1 MASPRY
7 PQGMPT
13 SATPPSALFQTL
25 SGLLDGVQAALL
37 QQDADQVEHA
47 CKALMQGL
55 SAELSQQSKTTITR
69 AMTGAEAESLASR
82 FSLLR
87 QSLAQLSA
95 ANGRQLS
102 VLLPEQL
109 PSAYGGKSAFGSPNR
124 FTHLKSYQ
132 A

>member
-1 MASPRY
+1 M
-7 PQGMPT
+7 QT
-13 SATPPSALFQTL
+13 AL
-25 SGLLDGVQAALL
+25 V
-37 QQDADQVEHA
+37 QQDAEQAENA

-55 SAELSQQSKTTITR
+55 SAELSQQSSTTIIH
-69 AMTGAEAESLASR
+69 AMTAVEAESLASR
-82 FSLLR
+82 FALLR

-109 PSAYGGKSAFGSPNR
+109 PSAYGGKSAFGSPSR

>member
-1 MASPRY
+1 
-7 PQGMPT
+7 MPT
-13 SATPPSALFQTL
+13 SPTPPSALFQTL
-25 SGLLDGVQAALL
+25 SGLLDGVQTALV
-37 QQDADQVEHA
+37 QQDAEQAENA

-55 SAELSQQSKTTITR
+55 SAELSQQSSTTIIH
-69 AMTGAEAESLASR
+69 AMTAVEAESLASR
-82 FSLLR
+82 FALLR

-109 PSAYGGKSAFGSPNR
+109 PSAYGGKSAFGSPSR